1 MAKRK
6 NPLDKLTAE
15 QRQAVIDYAKAH
27 GDDWQRKL
35 RRDWMR
41 AGSSWDGP
49 YHLLQQVRNSHGPS
63 WLAKVRP
70 SDLEQPVVSRDMA
83 TVRTTDINAKAG
95 DVFTVTGRGSFPLD
109 MLRHDLVCPAND
121 RAVVALHE
129 SIAGSRTPEGWQADF
144 VVEVVAASDGV
155 IAVERWRTFGC
166 RIEPRSDYER
176 RLRRAGAQARKLAR
190 GEA

>member
-83 TVRTTDINAKAG
+83 TVRTTDINAKA
-95 DVFTVTGRGSFPLD
+95 
-109 MLRHDLVCPAND
+109 AND